1 MKKFIISVMVIL
13 AVVIS
18 GPVEALAKGNM
29 RNMRVRE
36 QDVQL
41 VEEIMEKGAYA
52 INNSEYVLISQKF
65 ELCKDRSHYVW
76 TAWAYNTE
84 LNTYAKDSI
93 PVEFDELHKL
103 LDNIIVYNDR

>member
-18 GPVEALAKGNM
+18 GPVEALAKS
-29 RNMRVRE
+29 NMRVRE

-52 INNSEYVLISQKF
+52 INSSEYVLISQKF
-65 ELCKDRSHYVW
+65 EFCKDQSHYVW

-93 PVEFDELHKL
+93 PVEFDELHEL

>member
-13 AVVIS
+13 AVIIS
-18 GPVEALAKGNM
+18 GPVEALAKS
-29 RNMRVRE
+29 NMRVRE

-65 ELCKDRSHYVW
+65 ELCKDQSHYVW

-84 LNTYAKDSI
+84 LNTYTKDSI
-93 PVEFDELHKL
+93 PVEFDELHEL

>member
-18 GPVEALAKGNM
+18 GPVEALAKS
-29 RNMRVRE
+29 NMRVRE
-36 QDVQL
+36 QDV
-41 VEEIMEKGAYA
+41 EIIEDIMEKGAYA

-65 ELCKDRSHYVW
+65 ELCKDQSHYVW

>member
-18 GPVEALAKGNM
+18 GPVEALAKS
-29 RNMRVRE
+29 NMRVRE

-65 ELCKDRSHYVW
+65 ELCKDQSHYVW

>member
-1 MKKFIISVMVIL
+1 MKKFIISIMVIL

-18 GPVEALAKGNM
+18 GPVEALAKS
-29 RNMRVRE
+29 NMRVRE

-52 INNSEYVLISQKF
+52 INSSEYVLISQKF
-65 ELCKDRSHYVW
+65 ELCKDQSHYVW

>member
-18 GPVEALAKGNM
+18 GPVEALAKS
-29 RNMRVRE
+29 NMRVRE
-36 QDVQL
+36 QDIQL

-65 ELCKDRSHYVW
+65 ELCKDQSHYVW

-93 PVEFDELHKL
+93 PVEFDELHEL

>member
-18 GPVEALAKGNM
+18 GPVEALAKS
-29 RNMRVRE
+29 NMRVRE

-41 VEEIMEKGAYA
+41 VEEIMKKGAYA

-65 ELCKDRSHYVW
+65 ELCKDQSHYVW

>member
-13 AVVIS
+13 AVIIS
-18 GPVEALAKGNM
+18 GPVEALAKS
-29 RNMRVRE
+29 NMRVRE

-65 ELCKDRSHYVW
+65 ELCKDQSRYVW
-76 TAWAYNTE
+76 TALAYNTE

-93 PVEFDELHKL
+93 PVEFDELHEL

>member
-1 MKKFIISVMVIL
+1 MKKFIISIMVIL

-18 GPVEALAKGNM
+18 GPVEALAKS
-29 RNMRVRE
+29 NMRVRE

-65 ELCKDRSHYVW
+65 ELCKDQSHYVW

-93 PVEFDELHKL
+93 PVEFDKLNEL